1 MKKITLLFLLIFT
14 VVNVYSQSM
23 SMSKVNG
30 VDAETF
36 WTNRNNEIV
45 AGETLAIELTYDNL
59 PDAGSGNAGVRGR
72 TRNDDNG
79 INGTNINYDLVGT
92 TGTAT
97 INFVVEDVLNGNAS
111 VNATIVLF
119 VRLLSSVN
127 VNSDRYTLVSQLTL
141 DTQEFDKSK
150 LDAYYKADEETIVL
164 ADRLEAGYSIYNLM
178 GQKMVSGETDD
189 KEIKVEGLKSG
200 LYILA
205 TNEGSLKFVK
215 GDL

>member
-1 MKKITLLFLLIFT
+1 
-14 VVNVYSQSM
+14 
-23 SMSKVNG
+23 MSKVNG

-59 PDAGSGNAGVRGR
+59 PDVGSGNAGVRGR
-72 TRNDDNG
+72 TRNDDDG
-79 INGTNINYDLVGT
+79 INGTNTSYDLVGT

-119 VRLLSSVN
+119 VRSLSSVN

>member
-59 PDAGSGNAGVRGR
+59 PDVGSGNAGVRGR

-119 VRLLSSVN
+119 VRSLSSVN